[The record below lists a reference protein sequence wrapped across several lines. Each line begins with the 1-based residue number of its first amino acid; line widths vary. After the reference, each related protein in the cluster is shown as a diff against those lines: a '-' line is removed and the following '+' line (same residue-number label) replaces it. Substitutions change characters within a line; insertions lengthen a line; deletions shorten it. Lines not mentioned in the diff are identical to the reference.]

1 MNKLKYVF
9 FSLLILVINSCDL
22 EKMTGSENN
31 AQPIPDSA
39 KLFGTILDKFTE
51 KPVKNATILVGNQA
65 TFTDENGDYS
75 FYYYLREDE
84 ERNKP
89 IAVRISARNY
99 LHLDTAIVIFPQ
111 NQLSFNLEY
120 GAPIIK
126 RMVVIGD
133 ICQTEIFDYQGADDV
148 VEVSGSFFYRRPG
161 ENLWSLNIR
170 IGFNKVP
177 IDSPKT
183 AYFQTNVAQ
192 EIPGYG
198 NLLNSYVIFAR
209 DRSTFADS
217 TSNTIAGV
225 DTFIFPPIY

>member
-1 MNKLKYVF
+1 MNQIKYIL
-9 FSLLILVINSCDL
+9 SLLFILIFNNCDL
-22 EKMTGSENN
+22 NKMTGSDSD

-39 KLFGTILDKFTE
+39 KLFGTILDKFSE

-65 TFTDENGDYS
+65 TFTDENGEYS

-89 IAVRISARNY
+89 IAVRISAQNY
-99 LHLDTAIVIFPQ
+99 IELDTAIVIFPE

-120 GAPIIK
+120 GAPIIR
-126 RMVVIGD
+126 RMVIIGE
-133 ICQTEIFDYQGADDV
+133 ICQTEIFDYQGADDI

-161 ENLWSLNIR
+161 ENMWSLNVR
-170 IGFNKVP
+170 LGFNRAP

-183 AYFQTNVAQ
+183 AYYQTNVSQ

-198 NLLNSYVIFAR
+198 YLLNSFTIYAR

-225 DTFIFPPIY
+225 DTLIFSPI